1 MEHEEFAEKVKSLIA
16 LLDEVQKFGEEHEFE
31 LEEFYVEFAEFA
43 SGVLASLTTIKPE
56 LIKFVDELR
65 FITEICTRYGYY
77 KGRNYIEVPK
87 VFKQ

>member
-1 MEHEEFAEKVKSLIA
+1 MEHEEFVEKVKSLLL
-16 LLDEVQKFGEEHEFE
+16 LLDAVQKFSEEHEFE
-31 LEEFYVEFAEFA
+31 LDEFYVEFAEFA
-43 SGVLASLTTIKPE
+43 SGVLTGLTMIKPE
-56 LIKFVDELR
+56 LIKFPDELR